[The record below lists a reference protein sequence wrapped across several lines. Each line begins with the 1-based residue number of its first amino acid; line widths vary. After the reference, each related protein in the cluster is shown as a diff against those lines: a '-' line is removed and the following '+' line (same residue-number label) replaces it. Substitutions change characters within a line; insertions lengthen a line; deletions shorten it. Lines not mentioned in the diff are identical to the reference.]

1 MKENNME
8 NICYQILYGDLG
20 IVDAAM
26 KMGMHKQTFHEK
38 LVEYINASNDIELK
52 RRYIQY
58 QEARNPDYSFINF
71 KALFIEMVD
80 EEVSQSE
87 LAKRYGI
94 PARTVSRE
102 LEKLKGEE
110 GYEILYTMAKVMSDR
125 MMKRQEFS
133 DYERFLMQANLDGF
147 DEGPVIVNNT
157 MTKEER
163 EYRRAKE
170 LIKKAEQ
177 MDGFQVEI
185 AQKLG
190 VGVSTLRRARKRIE
204 EYEKKEEMKKE
215 LEKEGENR

>member
-1 MKENNME
+1 
-8 NICYQILYGDLG
+8 
-20 IVDAAM
+20 
-26 KMGMHKQTFHEK
+26 
-38 LVEYINASNDIELK
+38 
-52 RRYIQY
+52 
-58 QEARNPDYSFINF
+58 
-71 KALFIEMVD
+71 
-80 EEVSQSE
+80 
-87 LAKRYGI
+87 
-94 PARTVSRE
+94 
-102 LEKLKGEE
+102 
-110 GYEILYTMAKVMSDR
+110 
-125 MMKRQEFS
+125 
-133 DYERFLMQANLDGF
+133 
-147 DEGPVIVNNT
+147 

>member
-8 NICYQILYGDLG
+8 KICYQILYEDLG

-110 GYEILYTMAKVMSDR
+110 GYETLYAMAKVMSDR

-147 DEGPVIVNNT
+147 DEGPVIVNNS

-204 EYEKKEEMKKE
+204 EYKKKEEMKKE